1 MAVAVVTDSTA
12 CLSAEL
18 AAGGGIRIVP
28 LRVVLGNRAA
38 DEATDDND
46 ATDNVGAAGEP
57 SASRKP
63 GMAGEPGRAARSR
76 VPGGPAAG
84 PGVAGEPGRAAQS
97 RVPRGPVGVGDGG
110 GGAARDPAGCEDRAD
125 LAAAITVA
133 DVEAVLRAGGRVGTA
148 SPSPVRFAAAYAA
161 AAAAGAESIVSVHL
175 SARLSGTLNSA
186 SLAAATAPVPV
197 RVVDS
202 QSIGMGLG
210 LAVLAAAAAA
220 QAGRDA
226 DAVAAAAA
234 GRAARLRSIFALD
247 TPGYLQ
253 AGGRLERTPALPSS
267 GLTTRPLLH
276 IRDGRIVL
284 LEKARTPAGAI
295 GRLEQ
300 LAAEFA
306 ADQPVDLAV
315 QYLGEAGRATAFAG
329 RLAERIPG
337 VRHIYLAAAGAV
349 ICAHTGPGMLGV
361 VVAPY

>member
-38 DEATDDND
+38 DEATDDDN
-46 ATDNVGAAGEP
+46 ATDDRGAADGPSAPQKP
-57 SASRKP
+57 SASHKP
-63 GMAGEPGRAARSR
+63 GPAAEPGRAGEPGGAREPGLAARSR
-76 VPGGPAAG
+76 VMRDAGGA
-84 PGVAGEPGRAAQS
+84 
-97 RVPRGPVGVGDGG
+97 GDGG
-110 GGAARDPAGCEDRAD
+110 GGDSAAWEPAECEDLAD

-148 SPSPVRFAAAYAA
+148 SPSPDRFAAAYAA
-161 AAAAGAESIVSVHL
+161 AAAAGAESIVSVHV

-202 QSIGMGLG
+202 RTIGMGLG
-210 LAVLAAAAAA
+210 FAVLAAAGAA

-234 GRAARLRSIFALD
+234 GRTARLRSIFALD

-267 GLTTRPLLH
+267 GLTVRPLLH

-315 QYLGEAGRATAFAG
+315 QYLGEVGRAATFAA